1 MESKAI
7 GLVIGV
13 RKKCSHEGDVEM
25 VPNQEN
31 AMTMQLR
38 RNFMELKSKMT
49 KNEAIEE
56 ANRCLYCYDAP
67 CIKACPTSIQIPNF
81 IKKIASGNMKGSA
94 TTILEA
100 NPIGASC
107 ARVCPTEEL
116 CEGACVL
123 NSSTKPIKIGELQRY
138 ATDWAM
144 ESNAQLFKP
153 GQNNGQKVAIIG
165 AGPAGLS
172 AARELG
178 RLGYQVTIYEAE
190 AKAGGLGS
198 YGIVAFRLPNEVV
211 DWEVEQ
217 IEQLGVTIQTNTTV
231 GVDISVDEILAQ
243 YDSIILAVGMGAVP
257 NLGIEGEDLE
267 GVHDAIEFVRKTKMG
282 PLTNDVVGKK
292 VAVIGAGNT
301 AIDGATSAVR
311 LGAEHVQ
318 ILYRRTQ
325 KEMTAYKFE
334 YEFAKQDGVEF
345 KWLTAPKK
353 IIGNEAGKVTGI
365 ECVKMKLGEAG
376 PDGRQRPEEVQGS
389 NFIIEVDVVIKAIG
403 QTRFVSLIEA
413 FGLAHTN
420 GVVDIDE
427 TTMQTSK
434 DKVFACGDVVFGNG
448 QGEAMVVTAVQQGKD
463 AAYKIHEHL
472 RKPSEIA

>member
-1 MESKAI
+1 
-7 GLVIGV
+7 
-13 RKKCSHEGDVEM
+13 M
-25 VPNQEN
+25 VPIQEN
-31 AMTMQLR
+31 AMTVQLR
-38 RNFMELKSKMT
+38 RNFVELKGKMT

-81 IKKIASGNMKGSA
+81 IKKIVSGNMKGSA

-144 ESNAQLFKP
+144 ETNAQLFKAGP
-153 GQNNGQKVAIIG
+153 HNGQKIAIVG

-172 AARELG
+172 AARELS

-198 YGIVAFRLPNEVV
+198 YGIVAFRLPNDVV

-217 IEQLGVTIQTNTTV
+217 IEQLGVDIQTNTAV
-231 GVDISVDEILAQ
+231 GEDISADEILAQ
-243 YDSIILAVGMGAVP
+243 YDSVILAVGMGAVP
-257 NLGIEGEDLE
+257 NLGIDGEELE
-267 GVHDAIEFVRKTKMG
+267 GVHDAIEFIRKTKMG
-282 PLTNDVVGKK
+282 PLTNDIVGKR
-292 VAVIGAGNT
+292 VAIIGAGNT

-311 LGAEHVQ
+311 LGADNVQ
-318 ILYRRTQ
+318 ILYRRTE

-376 PDGRQRPEEVQGS
+376 PDGRQRPEEVKGS
-389 NFIIEVDVVIKAIG
+389 NFIIEVDAVIKAIG

-427 TTMQTSK
+427 TTMQTSN

-463 AAYKIHEHL
+463 AAYKIHERL

>member
-1 MESKAI
+1 
-7 GLVIGV
+7 
-13 RKKCSHEGDVEM
+13 M
-25 VPNQEN
+25 VPIQEN
-31 AMTMQLR
+31 AMTVQLR
-38 RNFMELKSKMT
+38 RNFVELKGKMT

-144 ESNAQLFKP
+144 ETNAQLFKAGP
-153 GQNNGQKVAIIG
+153 HNGQKIAIVG

-172 AARELG
+172 AARELS

-198 YGIVAFRLPNEVV
+198 YGIVAFRLPNDVV

-217 IEQLGVTIQTNTTV
+217 IEQLGVDIQTNTAV
-231 GVDISVDEILAQ
+231 GVDISADEILAQ
-243 YDSIILAVGMGAVP
+243 YDSVILAVGMGAVP
-257 NLGIEGEDLE
+257 NLGIDGEDLE
-267 GVHDAIEFVRKTKMG
+267 GVHDAIEFIRKTKMG
-282 PLTNDVVGKK
+282 PLTNDIVGKR

-311 LGAEHVQ
+311 LGADNVQ
-318 ILYRRTQ
+318 ILYRRTE

-376 PDGRQRPEEVQGS
+376 PDGRQRPEEVKGS
-389 NFIIEVDVVIKAIG
+389 NFIIEVDAVIKAIG

-427 TTMQTSK
+427 TTMQTSN

-463 AAYKIHEHL
+463 AAYKIHERL

>member
-1 MESKAI
+1 
-7 GLVIGV
+7 
-13 RKKCSHEGDVEM
+13 M
-25 VPNQEN
+25 VPIQEHE
-31 AMTMQLR
+31 MTKQLK
-38 RNFMELKSKMT
+38 RNFVELTSRMT

-123 NSSTKPIKIGELQRY
+123 NASTKPIKIGELQRY

-144 ESNAQLFKP
+144 ETDTQLFKK
-153 GQNNGQKVAIIG
+153 GESNGLKVAIIG

-172 AARELG
+172 AARELS
-178 RLGYQVTIYEAE
+178 RFGYSVTIYEAE
-190 AKAGGLGS
+190 SKAGGLGS
-198 YGIVAFRLPNEVV
+198 YGIVSFRLPNEVA

-217 IEQLGVTIQTNTTV
+217 IVKLGVNIQTNTRV
-231 GVDISVDEILAQ
+231 GIDISADEILEQ
-243 YDSIILAVGMGAVP
+243 FDSVILAVGMGAVP
-257 NLGIEGEDLE
+257 NLGIEGENLV
-267 GVHDAIEFVRKTKMG
+267 GVHDAIEFVKQTKVGALPTDM
-282 PLTNDVVGKK
+282 VGKR

-301 AIDGATSAVR
+301 AIDGATCAVR
-311 LGAEHVQ
+311 LGADNVK

-334 YEFAKQDGVEF
+334 FEFAKQDGVEF
-345 KWLTAPKK
+345 NWLTAPKK
-353 IIGNEAGKVTGI
+353 IIGNEAGEVIGI
-365 ECVKMKLGEAG
+365 ECMKMKLGAPG
-376 PDGRQRPEEVQGS
+376 ADGRQRPEEIAGS
-389 NFIIEVDVVIKAIG
+389 NFIISVDAVIKAIG
-403 QTRFVSLIEA
+403 QTRFVSLIES
-413 FGLAHTN
+413 FGIQHTN

-427 TTMQTSK
+427 TTMQTSNK
-434 DKVFACGDVVFGNG
+434 KVFACGDVVFGNG

-463 AAYKIHEHL
+463 AAYKIHERL

>member
-1 MESKAI
+1 
-7 GLVIGV
+7 
-13 RKKCSHEGDVEM
+13 M
-25 VPNQEN
+25 VPIQEN
-31 AMTMQLR
+31 AMTVQLR
-38 RNFMELKSKMT
+38 RNFVELKGKMT

-144 ESNAQLFKP
+144 ETNAQLFKAGP
-153 GQNNGQKVAIIG
+153 HNGQKIAIVG

-172 AARELG
+172 AARELS

-198 YGIVAFRLPNEVV
+198 YGIVAFRLPNDVV

-217 IEQLGVTIQTNTTV
+217 IEQLGVDIQTNTAV
-231 GVDISVDEILAQ
+231 GEDISADEILAQ
-243 YDSIILAVGMGAVP
+243 YDSVILAVGMGAVP
-257 NLGIEGEDLE
+257 NLGIDGEELE
-267 GVHDAIEFVRKTKMG
+267 GVHDAIEFIRKTKMG
-282 PLTNDVVGKK
+282 PLTNDIVGKR

-311 LGAEHVQ
+311 LGADNVQ
-318 ILYRRTQ
+318 ILYRRTE

-376 PDGRQRPEEVQGS
+376 PDGRQRPEEVKGS
-389 NFIIEVDVVIKAIG
+389 NFIIEVDAVIKAIG

-427 TTMQTSK
+427 TTMQTSN

-463 AAYKIHEHL
+463 AAYKIHERL

>member
-1 MESKAI
+1 
-7 GLVIGV
+7 
-13 RKKCSHEGDVEM
+13 M
-25 VPNQEN
+25 VPIQEHE
-31 AMTMQLR
+31 MTKQLK
-38 RNFMELKSKMT
+38 RNFVELTSRMT

-144 ESNAQLFKP
+144 ETNAQLFKK
-153 GQNNGQKVAIIG
+153 GESNGLKVAIIG

-172 AARELG
+172 AARELS
-178 RLGYQVTIYEAE
+178 RFGYSVTIYEAE
-190 AKAGGLGS
+190 SKAGGLGS
-198 YGIVAFRLPNEVV
+198 YGIVSFRLPNEVA

-217 IEQLGVTIQTNTTV
+217 IVKLGVNIQTNTRV
-231 GVDISVDEILAQ
+231 GIDISADEILEQ
-243 YDSIILAVGMGAVP
+243 FDSVILAVGMGAVP
-257 NLGIEGEDLE
+257 NLGIEGEELV
-267 GVHDAIEFVRKTKMG
+267 GVHDAIEFVKQTKVGALPTEM
-282 PLTNDVVGKK
+282 VGKR

-301 AIDGATSAVR
+301 AIDGATCAVR
-311 LGAEHVQ
+311 LGADNVK

-334 YEFAKQDGVEF
+334 FEFAKQDGVEF
-345 KWLTAPKK
+345 NWLTAPKK
-353 IIGNEAGKVTGI
+353 IIGNEAGEVVGI
-365 ECVKMKLGEAG
+365 ECTKMKLGAPG
-376 PDGRQRPEEVQGS
+376 ADGRQRPEEIAGS
-389 NFIIEVDVVIKAIG
+389 NFIISVDAVIKAIG
-403 QTRFVSLIEA
+403 QTRFVSLIES
-413 FGLAHTN
+413 FGLQHTH

-427 TTMQTSK
+427 TTMQTSNK
-434 DKVFACGDVVFGNG
+434 KVFACGDVVFGNG

-463 AAYKIHEHL
+463 AAYKIHERL

>member
-1 MESKAI
+1 MNNRGGMA
-7 GLVIGV
+7 
-13 RKKCSHEGDVEM
+13 M
-25 VPNQEN
+25 VPIQEN
-31 AMTMQLR
+31 AMTIQLR
-38 RNFMELKSKMT
+38 HNFMELKAKMT

-144 ESNAQLFKP
+144 ETNAQLFKP
-153 GQNNGQKVAIIG
+153 SPHNGQKVAIIG

-172 AARELG
+172 AARELS

-190 AKAGGLGS
+190 TKAGGLGS
-198 YGIVAFRLPNEVV
+198 YGIVAFRLPNDVV
-211 DWEVEQ
+211 DWEVGQ
-217 IEQLGVTIQTNTTV
+217 IKQLGVNIQTNTTV
-231 GVDISVDEILAQ
+231 GVDISAAEILAQ
-243 YDSIILAVGMGAVP
+243 YDSVILAVGMGAVP
-257 NLGIEGEDLE
+257 NLGIDGEDLE
-267 GVHDAIEFVRKTKMG
+267 GVHDAIEFIRKTKMG
-282 PLTNDVVGKK
+282 PLTNDIVGKRI
-292 VAVIGAGNT
+292 AVIGAGNT

-311 LGAEHVQ
+311 LGADNVQ

-353 IIGNEAGKVTGI
+353 IIGNKAGKMTGI
-365 ECVKMKLGEAG
+365 ECVKMQLGEAG
-376 PDGRQRPEEVQGS
+376 PDGRQRPEEVKGS
-389 NFIIEVDVVIKAIG
+389 NFIIEVDAVIKAIG

-427 TTMQTSK
+427 TTMQTSN

-463 AAYKIHEHL
+463 AAYKIHECL

>member
-1 MESKAI
+1 
-7 GLVIGV
+7 
-13 RKKCSHEGDVEM
+13 M
-25 VPNQEN
+25 VPIQEN
-31 AMTMQLR
+31 AMTVQLR
-38 RNFMELKSKMT
+38 RNFVELKGKMT

-144 ESNAQLFKP
+144 ETNAQLFKAGP
-153 GQNNGQKVAIIG
+153 HNGQKIAIVG

-172 AARELG
+172 AARELS

-198 YGIVAFRLPNEVV
+198 YGIVAFRLPNDVV

-217 IEQLGVTIQTNTTV
+217 IEQLGVDIQTNTAV

-243 YDSIILAVGMGAVP
+243 YDSVILAVGMGAVP
-257 NLGIEGEDLE
+257 NLGIDGEDLE
-267 GVHDAIEFVRKTKMG
+267 GVHDAIEFIRKTKMG
-282 PLTNDVVGKK
+282 PLTNDIVGKR

-311 LGAEHVQ
+311 LGADNVQ
-318 ILYRRTQ
+318 ILYRRTE

-376 PDGRQRPEEVQGS
+376 PDGRQSPEEVKGS
-389 NFIIEVDVVIKAIG
+389 NFIIEVDAVIKAIG
-403 QTRFVSLIEA
+403 QTRFLSLIEA

-427 TTMQTSK
+427 TTMQTSN

-463 AAYKIHEHL
+463 AAYKIHERL

>member
-1 MESKAI
+1 
-7 GLVIGV
+7 
-13 RKKCSHEGDVEM
+13 M
-25 VPNQEN
+25 VPIQEN
-31 AMTMQLR
+31 AMTVQLR
-38 RNFMELKSKMT
+38 RNFVELKGKMT

-144 ESNAQLFKP
+144 ETNAQLFKAGP
-153 GQNNGQKVAIIG
+153 HNGQKIAIVG

-172 AARELG
+172 AARELS

-198 YGIVAFRLPNEVV
+198 YGIVAFRLPNDVV

-217 IEQLGVTIQTNTTV
+217 IEQLGVDIQTNTAV
-231 GVDISVDEILAQ
+231 GVDISADEILAQ
-243 YDSIILAVGMGAVP
+243 YDSVILAVGMGAVP
-257 NLGIEGEDLE
+257 NLGIDGEELE
-267 GVHDAIEFVRKTKMG
+267 GVHDAIEFIRKTKMG
-282 PLTNDVVGKK
+282 PLTNDIVGKR

-311 LGAEHVQ
+311 LGADNVQ
-318 ILYRRTQ
+318 ILYRRTE

-334 YEFAKQDGVEF
+334 YEFAKQDGVAF

-376 PDGRQRPEEVQGS
+376 PDGRQRPEEVKGS
-389 NFIIEVDVVIKAIG
+389 NFIIEVDAVIKAIG

-427 TTMQTSK
+427 TTMQTSN

-463 AAYKIHEHL
+463 AAYKIHERL

>member
-1 MESKAI
+1 
-7 GLVIGV
+7 
-13 RKKCSHEGDVEM
+13 
-25 VPNQEN
+25 
-31 AMTMQLR
+31 
-38 RNFMELKSKMT
+38 
-49 KNEAIEE
+49 
-56 ANRCLYCYDAP
+56 
-67 CIKACPTSIQIPNF
+67 
-81 IKKIASGNMKGSA
+81 MKGSA

-144 ESNAQLFKP
+144 ETNAQLFKAGP
-153 GQNNGQKVAIIG
+153 HNGQKIAIVG

-172 AARELG
+172 AARELS

-198 YGIVAFRLPNEVV
+198 YGIVAFRLPNDVV

-217 IEQLGVTIQTNTTV
+217 IEQLGVDIQTNTAV
-231 GVDISVDEILAQ
+231 GVDISADEILAQ
-243 YDSIILAVGMGAVP
+243 YDSVILAVGMGAVP
-257 NLGIEGEDLE
+257 NLGIDGEELE
-267 GVHDAIEFVRKTKMG
+267 GVHDAIEFIRKTKMG
-282 PLTNDVVGKK
+282 PLTNDIVGKR

-311 LGAEHVQ
+311 LGADNVQ
-318 ILYRRTQ
+318 ILYRRTE

-376 PDGRQRPEEVQGS
+376 PDGRQRPEEVKGS
-389 NFIIEVDVVIKAIG
+389 NFIIEVDAVIKAIG

-427 TTMQTSK
+427 TTMQTSN

-463 AAYKIHEHL
+463 AAYKIHERL

>member
-1 MESKAI
+1 
-7 GLVIGV
+7 
-13 RKKCSHEGDVEM
+13 M
-25 VPNQEN
+25 VPIQEN
-31 AMTMQLR
+31 AMTLQLK
-38 RNFMELKSKMT
+38 RNFVELKNKMT

-144 ESNAQLFKP
+144 ETNAQLFKQGP
-153 GQNNGQKVAIIG
+153 SNGHKVAIIG

-172 AARELG
+172 AARELS
-178 RLGYQVTIYEAE
+178 RFGYQVTIYEAE

-198 YGIVAFRLPNEVV
+198 FGIVAFRLPNDVV

-217 IEQLGVTIQTNTTV
+217 IEQLGVDIQTNTTV
-231 GVDISVDEILAQ
+231 GVDITADEILAE
-243 YDSIILAVGMGAVP
+243 YDHVILAVGMGAVP
-257 NLGIEGEDLE
+257 NLGIEGEGLD
-267 GVHDAIEFVRKTKMG
+267 GVHDAIEFIRKTKMG
-282 PLTNDVVGKK
+282 PLTNEIVGKR

-311 LGAEHVQ
+311 LGADNVQ

-325 KEMTAYKFE
+325 KEMTAYQFE

-353 IIGNEAGKVTGI
+353 MIGNEDGRVTGI
-365 ECVKMKLGEAG
+365 ECVKMKLGEPG
-376 PDGRQRPEEVQGS
+376 PDGRQRPEEVKGS
-389 NFIIEVDVVIKAIG
+389 NFIIEVDAVIKAIG
-403 QTRFVSLIEA
+403 QARFVSLIEA

-427 TTMQTSK
+427 TTMQTSN

-463 AAYKIHEHL
+463 AAYKIHERL

>member
-1 MESKAI
+1 
-7 GLVIGV
+7 
-13 RKKCSHEGDVEM
+13 M
-25 VPNQEN
+25 VPIQEN
-31 AMTMQLR
+31 PMALQLR
-38 RNFMELKSKMT
+38 RNFVELTSKMT
-49 KNEAIEE
+49 KNEAMEE

-138 ATDWAM
+138 ATDWTM
-144 ESNAQLFKP
+144 ETNAQLFKQ
-153 GQNNGQKVAIIG
+153 GQSNGQKVAIIG

-172 AARELG
+172 AARELS
-178 RLGYQVTIYEAE
+178 RLGYTVTIYEAE
-190 AKAGGLGS
+190 SKAGGLGS
-198 YGIVAFRLPNEVV
+198 YGIVSFRLPNKVV

-217 IEQLGVTIQTNTTV
+217 IEKLGVEIKTNTTV
-231 GVDISVDEILAQ
+231 GVDISADEILEQ
-243 YDSIILAVGMGAVP
+243 YNSIILAVGMGAVP
-257 NLGIEGEDLE
+257 NLGIEGEELD
-267 GVHDAIEFVRKTKMG
+267 GVHDAIEFVRNTKMG
-282 PLTNDVVGKK
+282 PLTKEIVGKR

-301 AIDGATSAVR
+301 AIDGATCAVR
-311 LGAEHVQ
+311 LGADNVQ

-353 IIGNEAGKVTGI
+353 IIGNELGKVVGI

-376 PDGRQRPEEVQGS
+376 ADGRQRPEEVEGS
-389 NFIIEVDVVIKAIG
+389 NFIIEVDTVIKAIG

-413 FGLAHTN
+413 FGLQHTN

-427 TTMQTSK
+427 TTMQTSN

-463 AAYKIHEHL
+463 AAYKIHERL
-472 RKPSEIA
+472 TSFSKVSIVPKV

>member
-1 MESKAI
+1 MA
-7 GLVIGV
+7 
-13 RKKCSHEGDVEM
+13 
-25 VPNQEN
+25 PNLEN
-31 AMTMQLR
+31 TMSQQLK
-38 RNFMELKSKMT
+38 RNFMELTSRMT
-49 KNEAIEE
+49 KNEAMEE
-56 ANRCLYCYDAP
+56 SNRCLYCYDAP

-138 ATDWAM
+138 ATDWAI
-144 ESNAQLFKP
+144 ESNVQLFKQ
-153 GQNNGQKVAIIG
+153 GQSNGQKVAIIG
-165 AGPAGLS
+165 AGPAGLA
-172 AARELG
+172 AARELS
-178 RLGYQVTIYEAE
+178 RFGYAVTIYEAE

-198 YGIVAFRLPNEVV
+198 YGIVSFRLPNEVV
-211 DWEVEQ
+211 DWEIEQ
-217 IEQLGVTIQTNTTV
+217 IEKLGVEIKTNTTV
-231 GVDISVDEILAQ
+231 GVDISTDEILEQ
-243 YDSIILAVGMGAVP
+243 YDSVILAVGMGAVP
-257 NLGIEGEDLE
+257 NLGIEGEDLV

-282 PLTNDVVGKK
+282 PLTTSVVGQR

-311 LGAEHVQ
+311 LGADNVQ

-334 YEFAKQDGVEF
+334 YEFAKQDSVEF

-353 IIGNEAGKVTGI
+353 IIGNESGEVVGI

-376 PDGRQRPEEVQGS
+376 ADGRQRPEEIEGS
-389 NFIIEVDVVIKAIG
+389 NFIIEVDTVIKAIG

-413 FGLAHTN
+413 FGLQHTN

-427 TTMQTSK
+427 TTMQTSN

-463 AAYKIHEHL
+463 AAYKIHERL
-472 RKPSEIA
+472 TSFSGSLPPL

>member
-1 MESKAI
+1 
-7 GLVIGV
+7 
-13 RKKCSHEGDVEM
+13 M
-25 VPNQEN
+25 VPIQEN
-31 AMTMQLR
+31 PMALQLR
-38 RNFMELKSKMT
+38 RNFVELTSKMT
-49 KNEAIEE
+49 KNEAMEE

-107 ARVCPTEEL
+107 ARVCPTDEL

-144 ESNAQLFKP
+144 ETNAQLFKQ
-153 GQNNGQKVAIIG
+153 GQSNGQKVAIIG

-172 AARELG
+172 AARELS
-178 RLGYQVTIYEAE
+178 RLGYAVTIYEAE
-190 AKAGGLGS
+190 SKAGGLGS
-198 YGIVAFRLPNEVV
+198 YGIVSFRLPNEVV

-217 IEQLGVTIQTNTTV
+217 IEKLGVEIKTNTAV
-231 GVDISVDEILAQ
+231 GVDISADEILEQ
-243 YDSIILAVGMGAVP
+243 YNSIILAVGMGAVP
-257 NLGIEGEDLE
+257 NLGIEGEELDD
-267 GVHDAIEFVRKTKMG
+267 VHDAIEFVRNTKMG
-282 PLTNDVVGKK
+282 TLTKEIVGKR

-301 AIDGATSAVR
+301 AIDGATCAVR
-311 LGAEHVQ
+311 LGADNVQ

-353 IIGNEAGKVTGI
+353 IIGNEAGKVVGI

-376 PDGRQRPEEVQGS
+376 ADGRQRPEEVEGS
-389 NFIIEVDVVIKAIG
+389 NFIIEVDAVIKAIG

-413 FGLAHTN
+413 FGLQHTN

-427 TTMQTSK
+427 TTMQTSN

-463 AAYKIHEHL
+463 AAYKIHERL
-472 RKPSEIA
+472 TSFSKVSFVPKA

>member
-1 MESKAI
+1 MAQ
-7 GLVIGV
+7 
-13 RKKCSHEGDVEM
+13 
-25 VPNQEN
+25 NQEN
-31 AMTMQLR
+31 AMSQQLK
-38 RNFMELKSKMT
+38 RNFMELTNGMT

-56 ANRCLYCYDAP
+56 SNRCLYCYDAP

-144 ESNAQLFKP
+144 KTNAQLFKQ
-153 GQNNGQKVAIIG
+153 GQSNGQKVAIIG

-172 AARELG
+172 AARELS
-178 RLGYQVTIYEAE
+178 RFGYHVSIYETE

-198 YGIVAFRLPNEVV
+198 YGIVSFRLPNEVV
-211 DWEVEQ
+211 DWEIEQ
-217 IEQLGVTIQTNTTV
+217 IEKLGVEIKTNTTV
-231 GVDISVDEILAQ
+231 GVDISAEEILEQ
-243 YDSIILAVGMGAVP
+243 YDSVILAVGMGAVP
-257 NLGIEGEDLE
+257 NLGIEGENLD

-282 PLTNDVVGKK
+282 PLTRDVVGKR

-301 AIDGATSAVR
+301 AIDGATCAVR
-311 LGAEHVQ
+311 LGADNVQ

-353 IIGNEAGKVTGI
+353 IVGNESGEVVGI

-376 PDGRQRPEEVQGS
+376 ADGRQRPKEVEGS
-389 NFIIEVDVVIKAIG
+389 NFIIEVDTVIKAIG

-413 FGLAHTN
+413 FGLQHTN

-427 TTMQTSK
+427 STMQTSN

-463 AAYKIHEHL
+463 AAYKIHERL

>member
-1 MESKAI
+1 
-7 GLVIGV
+7 
-13 RKKCSHEGDVEM
+13 M
-25 VPNQEN
+25 VPIQEN
-31 AMTMQLR
+31 PMALQLR
-38 RNFMELKSKMT
+38 RNFVELTSKMT
-49 KNEAIEE
+49 KNEAMEE

-144 ESNAQLFKP
+144 ETNAQLFKQ
-153 GQNNGQKVAIIG
+153 GQSNGQKVAIIG

-172 AARELG
+172 AARELS
-178 RLGYQVTIYEAE
+178 RLGYAVTIYEAE
-190 AKAGGLGS
+190 SKAGGLGS
-198 YGIVAFRLPNEVV
+198 YGIVSFRLPNEVV

-217 IEQLGVTIQTNTTV
+217 IEKLGVEIKTNTVV
-231 GVDISVDEILAQ
+231 GVDISADEILEQ
-243 YDSIILAVGMGAVP
+243 YNSIILAVGMGAVP
-257 NLGIEGEDLE
+257 NLGIEGEELD
-267 GVHDAIEFVRKTKMG
+267 GVHDAIEFVRNTKMG
-282 PLTNDVVGKK
+282 TLTKEIVGKQ

-301 AIDGATSAVR
+301 AIDGATCAVR
-311 LGAEHVQ
+311 LGADNVQ

-353 IIGNEAGKVTGI
+353 IIGNEAGKVVGI

-376 PDGRQRPEEVQGS
+376 ADGRQRPEEVEGS
-389 NFIIEVDVVIKAIG
+389 NFIIEVDAVIKAIG

-413 FGLAHTN
+413 FGLQHTN

-427 TTMQTSK
+427 TTMQTSN

-463 AAYKIHEHL
+463 AAYKIHERL
-472 RKPSEIA
+472 TSFSKVSFVPKA